1 MEQDEPRECCFI
13 ARKAFLAFF
22 FSFLPAFHTLSRVAG
37 ESKDLRAAICIGR
50 ASTLPVPTTAYGRSI
65 QSKKAVVVFIW
76 RELYP
81 YLIPVTIPLGS
92 C

>member
-1 MEQDEPRECCFI
+1 MNRESVVLSQGKSLSCF
-13 ARKAFLAFF
+13 L
-22 FSFLPAFHTLSRVAG
+22 FSFLPAFHTLSRVA

-50 ASTLPVPTTAYGRSI
+50 ASTLPVPTTAYRRSI

-76 RELYP
+76 RDIYP